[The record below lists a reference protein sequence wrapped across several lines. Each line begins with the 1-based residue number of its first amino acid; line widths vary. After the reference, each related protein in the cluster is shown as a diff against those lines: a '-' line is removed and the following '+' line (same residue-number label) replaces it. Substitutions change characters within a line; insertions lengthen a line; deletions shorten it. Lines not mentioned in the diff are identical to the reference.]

1 MGLPHTADDSTDALP
16 VHYVFPRAEL
26 DPAAAAQELVALA
39 RKEGDLGAS
48 AGVVWDVSYD
58 WKADEIEG
66 AFRAALPETA
76 LEFARI
82 NRPSLVGARKEL
94 PADAPAGRTG
104 CCSTEAPKEGCCSAE
119 KPANGCCADTPADAC
134 CSADKPA
141 GGCCAAPAEGD
152 DADAAAQCEDEASGS
167 VTSGA
172 VPAAVPLAR
181 AQSAA
186 LPALRRVR
194 PGALLFYL
202 GPDSRSLMNLQMEH
216 SSVPLLAYDAASGAR
231 VLTGASRQ
239 LSRRLYAVH
248 QAMASD
254 VFGLVVGNVGLK
266 SSQPLVQTLRDE
278 LRAHQK
284 KSYTLSVGRLN
295 PAKLA
300 NFAEIDCFV
309 LIGCAEGGVVDNPKD
324 FLKPIVTPHEALL
337 ALRGSDW
344 DPSRWTLDIDTVLQ
358 EAKDGRDGKDGKEG
372 DADGEGKK
380 GAESE
385 AREKDLDF
393 DLISGTYRVKRTFV
407 EKEADL
413 VQGTQDL
420 TLRNQQ
426 WSLANLE
433 SSAGSLFLQNRSF
446 QGLEPRYG
454 QDEPSTLEQGRSGI
468 ARGYTEEK
476 DERHRE
482 I

>member
-1 MGLPHTADDSTDALP
+1 M
-16 VHYVFPRAEL
+16 HYVFPRAEL
-26 DPAAAAQELVALA
+26 DLTTAAQELVDLA
-39 RKEGDLGAS
+39 KKEGDLGDS
-48 AGVVWDVSYD
+48 VGVMWDVSYD
-58 WKADEIEG
+58 WKADEIEK
-66 AFRAALPETA
+66 AFRAALPDTK

-82 NRPSLVGARKEL
+82 NRPSLVNARKEL
-94 PADAPAGRTG
+94 PADAPRTGG
-104 CCSTEAPKEGCCSAE
+104 CCSTGETKEGR
-119 KPANGCCADTPADAC
+119 

-141 GGCCAAPAEGD
+141 GGCCSTEKPAGGCCSSEQPTNGCCSQSPAD
-152 DADAAAQCEDEASGS
+152 DAEAEAQCEDEASGS

-172 VPAAVPLAR
+172 VPAAAPLAK
-181 AQSAA
+181 AQSVSA
-186 LPALRRVR
+186 PALRRV
-194 PGALLFYL
+194 PAGSCLFYL

-216 SSVPLLAYDAASGAR
+216 SSTPIFAYDSDSGAR
-231 VLTGASRQ
+231 AITGASRQ

-254 VFGLVVGNVGLK
+254 VFGLVVGNIGLK

-300 NFAEIDCFV
+300 NFAEIDCFI
-309 LIGCAEGGVVDNPKD
+309 LIGCSEGGVVDNPKD

-337 ALRGSDW
+337 ALRGADW
-344 DPSRWTLDIDTVLQ
+344 DPSKWTLDIDMVLS
-358 EAKDGRDGKDGKEG
+358 EAKEGKEAVAEEAKG
-372 DADGEGKK
+372 EDG
-380 GAESE
+380 E

-482 I
+482 IQ

>member
-1 MGLPHTADDSTDALP
+1 M
-16 VHYVFPRAEL
+16 
-26 DPAAAAQELVALA
+26 
-39 RKEGDLGAS
+39 
-48 AGVVWDVSYD
+48 VWDVSYD
-58 WKADEIEG
+58 WKAGDIEA
-66 AFRAALPETA
+66 AFRAALPDTK

-82 NRPSLVGARKEL
+82 NRPSLVNARKEP
-94 PADAPAGRTG
+94 PAEASRTGG
-104 CCSTEAPKEGCCSAE
+104 CCSTGGTKEGCCS
-119 KPANGCCADTPADAC
+119 T
-134 CSADKPA
+134 DKPA
-141 GGCCAAPAEGD
+141 GGCCSTEKPGGGCCSTVKPEDGCCSAPPADETEAE
-152 DADAAAQCEDEASGS
+152 AQCEDEASGS

-172 VPAAVPLAR
+172 VPAAAPLAK
-181 AQSAA
+181 AQSVSA
-186 LPALRRVR
+186 PALRRV
-194 PGALLFYL
+194 PSGSVLFYL

-216 SSVPLLAYDAASGAR
+216 SSTPTFAYDPDSGAR
-231 VLTGASRQ
+231 ALTGASRQ

-254 VFGLVVGNVGLK
+254 VFGLVVGNIGLK

-309 LIGCAEGGVVDNPKD
+309 LIGCSEGGVVDNPKD

-337 ALRGSDW
+337 ALRGADW
-344 DPSRWTLDIDTVLQ
+344 DPSRWTLDIDSVLQ
-358 EAKDGRDGKDGKEG
+358 EAKEGKDT
-372 DADGEGKK
+372 
-380 GAESE
+380 GAENEDGE

>member
-1 MGLPHTADDSTDALP
+1 MWAYRHADYSTDALP

-26 DPAAAAQELVALA
+26 DPTTAAQELVELA
-39 RKEGDLGAS
+39 RKEGDLGDS
-48 AGVVWDVSYD
+48 AGVIWDVSYD
-58 WKADEIEG
+58 WKDDEIEK
-66 AFRAALPETA
+66 AFRAVLPETK
-76 LEFARI
+76 LEFSRI
-82 NRPSLVGARKEL
+82 NRPCLVNARKEL
-94 PADAPAGRTG
+94 PTGLPRTGGCCATDKSTEGCCSSEKTAGG
-104 CCSTEAPKEGCCSAE
+104 CCSTEQPVGGCCSADQ
-119 KPANGCCADTPADAC
+119 PANGCC
-134 CSADKPA
+134 S
-141 GGCCAAPAEGD
+141 APA
-152 DADAAAQCEDEASGS
+152 ADEAETEAQCEEEASGS

-172 VPAAVPLAR
+172 VPAAAPLAK
-181 AQSAA
+181 AQSTSA
-186 LPALRRVR
+186 PALRRV
-194 PGALLFYL
+194 PAGSVLFYL

-216 SSVPLLAYDAASGAR
+216 SSTPIFAYDTDSGAR
-231 VLTGASRQ
+231 AITGASRQ

-254 VFGLVVGNVGLK
+254 VFGLVVGNIGLK
-266 SSQPLVQTLRDE
+266 SSQPLVQMLRDE

-300 NFAEIDCFV
+300 NFAEIDCFI
-309 LIGCAEGGVVDNPKD
+309 LIGCSEGGVVDNPKD

-337 ALRGSDW
+337 ALRGADW
-344 DPSRWTLDIDTVLQ
+344 DPSKWTLDIDSVLQ
-358 EAKDGRDGKDGKEG
+358 EAKEGRDADAG
-372 DADGEGKK
+372 DAEADGE
-380 GAESE
+380 S
-385 AREKDLDF
+385 REKDLDF

-407 EKEADL
+407 EKEDDL

-482 I
+482 IQ